1 MVGLLDGAPP
11 LPAEYVARAELAGLI
26 RALLEPGNGALGLTG
41 NVRALGLHGQ
51 GGIGKT
57 VLAAALAHDE
67 RVRAHFPDGAF
78 WVTMGERAN
87 LVATQL
93 DLAARLGLPDAAVR
107 SAHDGLQLLKETLAC
122 CWVLLVVDDVWSVA
136 AATAFRATGPGGGAV
151 HDAGPECASEGGRPG
166 GVGRGAIRPS
176 WRGSCSPYHR
186 RLATALPAEADRVL
200 AATGGRRWPSPWLGA
215 AVRGGVSWAQ
225 AAAKLDRGGE
235 TFLDHPY
242 ANTFKALQLATGALA
257 QQLGEAYLSLAVYP
271 RDTRI
276 PVAAVARYWRQLRDA
291 PPEQTRAELQMLA
304 GRELL
309 TLDADEIAFHDL
321 QHDYLLLRVD
331 DLSLRHADLLAI
343 YRALLPPDGSGE
355 WWQLPRDEPYIWD
368 HLIHHLSGAGN
379 GAEIVATVT
388 DLAYL
393 TMRIALG
400 GQHAAE
406 DDLALALTHC
416 SYQLPGD
423 DRLLRPLL
431 SRIRQSIDLLER
443 CDSRESFCPT
453 LAGRLQDAPEL
464 ADFAAGASAVAS
476 KTASF
481 TSRGRLTIL
490 TTAAWLD
497 ACRNEEPGIKALS
510 WLAEPDRVGVA
521 FRDGAVRLWEPST
534 HKLHQSMGP
543 DLQRVTVAAWVNSR
557 SLIAIGR
564 SDGTVTVWP
573 LPVGEGPGSL
583 PDQGVAAVAWS
594 KTGELAYAGWAGA
607 LARWSPRAG
616 TQWLP
621 PNIGGDRVTAMAWS
635 DDGTQL
641 AFGTVQGGVFSLS
654 KDGPPQRLGEH
665 PGGIASLTW
674 SAEKRLAWAG
684 GTEPSA
690 CSSPTGASPL
700 YSPSRRTHAGRQS
713 LHGTRMVISSA
724 SADSTVLSQSG
735 RRRST
740 GPCCRRGPGRFVR
753 WHGRRGRH
761 C

>member
-1 MVGLLDGAPP
+1 MNGAENAAKGLVFVSYCHDDREWLRRFRVMLAPVARNGQLEVWADDQILAGDRWRPELEDAIRRARIALLLVSPEFLASRFIVYRELPALREQGARLVPVLVRQCLWRYEPLLAEVQWAHDPDRDGALAAPHPREWDGRIVRVCNRVLELLPAGSAGAPAQAATAATERLPAAARFAPVEAAGHAEMVGLLDGAPP
-11 LPAEYVARAELAGLI
+11 LPAEYVARAELAGLT
-26 RALLEPGNGALGLTG
+26 RALLEPGSGALGLTG

-93 DLAARLGLPDAAVR
+93 DLLARLGLPDAAVR
-107 SAHDGLQLLKETLAC
+107 SAHHGRRLLKETLAGR
-122 CWVLLVVDDVWSVA
+122 WVLLVVDDVWSVA
-136 AATAFRATGPGGGAV
+136 AATAFRATGPGGRVLYTTRYPNVLAKVGARV
-151 HDAGPECASEGGRPG
+151 ELVEVLSVPVARQLLARITGD
-166 GVGRGAIRPS
+166 
-176 WRGSCSPYHR
+176 
-186 RLATALPAEADRVL
+186 LATALPAEADRVL
-200 AATGGRRWPSPWLGA
+200 AATGRVALAVALVGA

-225 AAAKLDRGGE
+225 AAAELDRGGE

-400 GQHAAE
+400 GQPAAE
-406 DDLALALTHC
+406 DDLALALTRC

-464 ADFAAGASAVAS
+464 ADFAVGL
-476 KTASF
+476 
-481 TSRGRLTIL
+481 SRCVKDSVIHVEGPPHDTDDRRLVGRLPKRG
-490 TTAAWLD
+490 A
-497 ACRNEEPGIKALS
+497 GIKALS

-534 HKLHQSMGP
+534 HKLHQSTQQP
-543 DLQRVTVAAWVNSR
+543 LSSWEPFLRSSVLDL
-557 SLIAIGR
+557 
-564 SDGTVTVWP
+564 
-573 LPVGEGPGSL
+573 
-583 PDQGVAAVAWS
+583 GVPA
-594 KTGELAYAGWAGA
+594 
-607 LARWSPRAG
+607 
-616 TQWLP
+616 
-621 PNIGGDRVTAMAWS
+621 
-635 DDGTQL
+635 
-641 AFGTVQGGVFSLS
+641 
-654 KDGPPQRLGEH
+654 
-665 PGGIASLTW
+665 
-674 SAEKRLAWAG
+674 
-684 GTEPSA
+684 
-690 CSSPTGASPL
+690 
-700 YSPSRRTHAGRQS
+700 
-713 LHGTRMVISSA
+713 
-724 SADSTVLSQSG
+724 
-735 RRRST
+735 
-740 GPCCRRGPGRFVR
+740 
-753 WHGRRGRH
+753 
-761 C
+761 